1 MNAKSKRSTKE
12 ELAIKVKKHVNDM
25 VCMFNTEI
33 KQSIA
38 NTDIITD
45 YMEIN
50 KGRVEKVKFTC
61 LKTDTVSALFKYKA
75 GINGGN
81 LKSTEKCCI
90 LNFASFTHPGGNYIG
105 GSMAQEEALCSE
117 SILYNVLRNFK
128 FAFYNANLN
137 HKNSCMYENRMLYSP
152 DILFS
157 RDCNGKLNNTT
168 ADVITCAAPNKS
180 AGQRN
185 YKVTDT
191 ENTKFLKSRIAF
203 ILNVAAAKN
212 VDTLILGAYGCGV
225 FGQDPYEVAR
235 IFRSYLTGEYK
246 YFSKVIFAVPDW
258 KYETFNK
265 TLG

>member
-1 MNAKSKRSTKE
+1 MNERKLTTKE
-12 ELAIKVKKHVNDM
+12 ELAIKAKKHVNDM
-25 VCMFNTEI
+25 VSMFGHEI
-33 KQSIA
+33 KQA
-38 NTDIITD
+38 THNTDIITD
-45 YMEIN
+45 FMEIN
-50 KGRVEKVKFTC
+50 KDRVGKVKFSC
-61 LKTDTVSALFKYKA
+61 LKTDTVSALFNHQEKNNSDKQE
-75 GINGGN
+75 
-81 LKSTEKCCI
+81 STTEKCCI
-90 LNFASFTHPGGNYIG
+90 LNFASFRQPGGNYIG

-137 HKNSCMYENRMLYSP
+137 YINKCMYENRMLYSP

-157 RDCNGKLNNTT
+157 RHYDDKENITT

-180 AGQRN
+180 AGKRK
-185 YKVTDT
+185 YKVTDN
-191 ENTKFLKSRIAF
+191 ENTKFLKHRIAF

-225 FGQDPYEVAR
+225 FGQDPHEVAR

-258 KYETFNK
+258 KYEIFNK
-265 TLG
+265 IFG

>member
-1 MNAKSKRSTKE
+1 MSTKRSTTKE
-12 ELAIKVKKHVNDM
+12 ELAAKAKKHANDM
-25 VCMFNTEI
+25 VFMFEPEI
-33 KQSIA
+33 KRSTEK
-38 NTDIITD
+38 TDIITTSL
-45 YMEIN
+45 EI
-50 KGRVEKVKFTC
+50 KKEKVEKVNFIC

-75 GINGGN
+75 EINRDN
-81 LKSTEKCCI
+81 YKFSKKCCI
-90 LNFASFTHPGGNYIG
+90 LNFASFTQPGGNFIG

-137 HKNSCMYENRMLYSP
+137 HKNNCMYENRMLYSP

-157 RDCNGKLNNTT
+157 RFYDNKENIITT
-168 ADVITCAAPNKS
+168 DVITCAAPNKS
-180 AGQRN
+180 AAQRN
-185 YKVTDT
+185 YKVTNG

-203 ILNVAAAKN
+203 VLNVAAAKN
-212 VDTLILGAYGCGV
+212 ADTLILGAYGCGV

-258 KYETFNK
+258 KYEIFNK
-265 TLG
+265 ILG